1 MPSKGGFLLSKF
13 TLNWLG
19 HSSIPMLT
27 GVDLITF
34 VKESD
39 GMNQMEL
46 ARGAGYLR
54 TTKTGREQVLVKR
67 FYNSLLAAK
76 GMPIPVGRTPG
87 KSAQFVTT
95 VHKSGVV
102 LLGKT
107 YIDKFGLKP
116 GDGLQIDVQ
125 EEFIQLAPLPV
136 APETINST
144 TLRKVAA

>member
-1 MPSKGGFLLSKF
+1 
-13 TLNWLG
+13 
-19 HSSIPMLT
+19 MLT
-27 GVDLITF
+27 GADLITF
-34 VKESD
+34 VKEND

-46 ARGAGYLR
+46 AKGAGYVR
-54 TTKTGREQVLVKR
+54 TTKTGKDQVLVKK

-87 KSAQFVTT
+87 KSAQYATS
-95 VHKSGVV
+95 VHKSGVI

-107 YIDKFGLKP
+107 YSEQFGLKP

-125 EEFIQLAPLPV
+125 DECIKLVPLPV
-136 APETINST
+136 APETVGAT

>member
-1 MPSKGGFLLSKF
+1 
-13 TLNWLG
+13 
-19 HSSIPMLT
+19 MLT
-27 GVDLITF
+27 GADLITF

-46 ARGAGYLR
+46 ARGAGYIR

-67 FYNSLLAAK
+67 FYNALLAAK

-87 KSAQFVTT
+87 KSAQYATS
-95 VHKSGVV
+95 VHKSGVI

-107 YIDKFGLKP
+107 YAEKFGLKP

-125 EEFIQLAPLPV
+125 DECIKLVPLPV
-136 APETINST
+136 EPETVNAP